1 MQYRWLG
8 EVSNAER
15 ERLRAG
21 LRTRAADFSQDFDR
35 EITRT
40 YLAFHVDGA
49 KLDRDA
55 AATLADAYTRAQASS
70 SVGGI
75 VRGVYFLEAKGP
87 HAGALQALDP
97 AARTLTAVDWPPALE
112 PWHLRASRVAPL
124 APGTLSPVFLSD
136 AIDANVPALVVPVPT
151 VKRIENGAHF
161 AIVPDP
167 TGVARTVI
175 VWLDG
180 ERLKG
185 QLLES
190 LVAKHFG
197 SADASEY

>member
-55 AATLADAYTRAQASS
+55 AATLAEAYTRAQAAS

-87 HAGALQALDP
+87 HGGALQALDP
-97 AARTLTAVDWPPALE
+97 AARTLTAVEWPPALDA
-112 PWHLRASRVAPL
+112 WRVRAERVAPL
-124 APGTLSPVFLSD
+124 APGALSPVFLSD
-136 AIDANVPALVVPVPT
+136 AIDASTPALVVPVPT
-151 VKRIENGAHF
+151 LKRIENGGGHF

-175 VWLDG
+175 VWLDA

-185 QLLES
+185 HLLES
-190 LVAKHFG
+190 LVAK
-197 SADASEY
+197 